1 MKIKLLI
8 GATVFAFISSFS
20 VADSDKNRDSKLTK
34 SESHSSVNHDQHT
47 NKSKAKDDTVD
58 GPSDQGRNPD
68 GSGDEVSRPYN
79 GGGTGGTRN
88 E

>member
-1 MKIKLLI
+1 MKINLLI
-8 GATVFAFISSFS
+8 GATAVALISSFA
-20 VADSDKNRDSKLTK
+20 VADSDKNRDSKTVK
-34 SESHSSVNHDQHT
+34 SESHSSVNHDKHQ

-58 GPSDQGRNPD
+58 GPTDQGRNPD

-79 GGGTGGTRN
+79 GGGTGGVRN